1 MTPWPA
7 ATADHAGKA
16 LKVIAAA
23 VDPGV
28 ARAGGPGEVVA
39 VDRAGIAVACGEG
52 VLRLTVVQPEG
63 GKAMDAWA
71 YAQGRRMSGGER
83 LS

>member
-1 MTPWPA
+1 
-7 ATADHAGKA
+7 
-16 LKVIAAA
+16 
-23 VDPGV
+23 
-28 ARAGGPGEVVA
+28 VA